1 MQEVIDALV
10 PVLAP
15 VLATAVVGGIAIV
28 LRNLNKFVK
37 AHTSAKEYG
46 ILAAIATTAVQA
58 VEQQYF
64 AETSDSKKSLA
75 FQYVES
81 ALDSKGIKV
90 DLDTIDSA
98 IEAAVNREF
107 GA

>member
-1 MQEVIDALV
+1 MEEVLNVLV
-10 PVLAP
+10 PVLATAIVG
-15 VLATAVVGGIAIV
+15 VLAIV
-28 LRNLNKFVK
+28 LRNLNNFVK
-37 AHTSAKEYG
+37 ANTSAKEYG

-64 AETSDSKKSLA
+64 EESSDGKKSLA
-75 FQYVES
+75 FQYVDS
-81 ALDSKGIKV
+81 ALRSKGIKINLESV
-90 DLDTIDSA
+90 DSA